1 MAKSMRFK
9 YQDQIDELLTIGC
22 QLPELF
28 DPNNMQ
34 ACRFAFSGEEHT
46 NHIPQYM
53 SNPKRML
60 NGRENMKNL
69 EGYNIDYDFSGFRK
83 IADLIYFEG
92 PFLSHYVSSKGDD
105 YLFYW
110 VDRDDCDNR
119 WLVLRVSLANLQ
131 KYVGKEITLRELI
144 EHPNDGYLY
153 AVDVNNDINYH
164 DVKLMQPSSLP
175 EEYLPETDSYYAF
188 DPIPTDDAEEL
199 MTYELTIP
207 YKERTRFEEILH
219 KIGFPVSA
227 LKKVVSHAAVF

>member
-1 MAKSMRFK
+1 MMKETIFK
-9 YQDQIDELLTIGC
+9 YQKQINELLAMGC

-28 DPNNMQ
+28 APNDMQ
-34 ACRFAFSGEEHT
+34 ACRFAFSKEGHI

-53 SNPKRML
+53 SNPKR
-60 NGRENMKNL
+60 GQCMKKI

-110 VDRDDCDNR
+110 VDRDDSDNR

-131 KYVGKEITLRELI
+131 KYIGKEITLRELI
-144 EHPNDGYLY
+144 ENPNDGYLY
-153 AVDVNNDINYH
+153 SVDVNGDIHYH
-164 DVKLMQPSSLP
+164 DVKLVQPASLP
-175 EEYLPETDSYYAF
+175 EEYLPEADSFYAF
-188 DPIPTDDAEEL
+188 EPIPSDDAEEL